1 MAVISSNVPMQSSDA
16 VIRTSSRSWQIPSKM
31 PPGHIAELRHKQ
43 DDLALSDNSGTYIY
57 LPPDE
62 IVVSLPPSSV
72 ARMNPILV
80 IASKAKPRRRVAAFF
95 SENHSPRLWR

>member
-1 MAVISSNVPMQSSDA
+1 
-16 VIRTSSRSWQIPSKM
+16 M
-31 PPGHIAELRHKQ
+31 PPGHVAELRHKQ

-62 IVVSLPPSSV
+62 MVVSLPPSSV
-72 ARMNPILV
+72 ARMNPILG
-80 IASKAKPRRRVAAFF
+80 IAFHGKTPKKGSSFF